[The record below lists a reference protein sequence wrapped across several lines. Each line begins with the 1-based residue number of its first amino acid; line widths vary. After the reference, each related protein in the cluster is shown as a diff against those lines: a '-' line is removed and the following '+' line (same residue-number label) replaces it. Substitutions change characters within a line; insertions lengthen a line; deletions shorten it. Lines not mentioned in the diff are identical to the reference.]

1 MNKDVNFIKNKV
13 AKSFLKR
20 HDLWEQKKQIS
31 EENSI
36 QSLKRFFTRIA

>member
-31 EENSI
+31 ENSI